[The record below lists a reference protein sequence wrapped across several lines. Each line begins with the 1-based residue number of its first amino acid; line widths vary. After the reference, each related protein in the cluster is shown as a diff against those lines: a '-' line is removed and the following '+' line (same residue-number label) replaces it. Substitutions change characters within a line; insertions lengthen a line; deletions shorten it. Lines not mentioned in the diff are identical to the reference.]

1 MKQAVLNKSL
11 NFITKYK
18 NYSKEDIDKLKYGL
32 EGIYLTIT
40 KLIIITLLSI
50 IFGIFKEVIILL
62 FLFNII
68 RYFGFGVHARKS
80 SECLIFSILCFIIMP
95 IFFLNIKLDKGII
108 LITGIIC
115 TVLLLFFAPADTKKR
130 PLINRKKRLIRK
142 IVTILIGIV
151 YTYISLSIN
160 NYTYSILFILS
171 VMIETIIVNP
181 ITYKI
186 LRQSYKNYTYVD

>member
-1 MKQAVLNKSL
+1 MKQVVLTKSL

-18 NYSKEDIDKLKYGL
+18 DYSKEDIEKLKYGL

-40 KLIIITLLSI
+40 KLVIITLLSI

-62 FLFNII
+62 LLFNII

-80 SECLIFSILCFIIMP
+80 GECLIFSILCFIGMP
-95 IFFLNIKLDKGII
+95 IIFLNIKINNNFI

-115 TVLLLFFAPADTKKR
+115 TVLLLRYAPADTEKR
-130 PLINRKKRLIRK
+130 PLINQKKRLIRK
-142 IVTILIGIV
+142 IITILIGVI
-151 YTYISLSIN
+151 YTYIALNIH

-171 VMIETIIVNP
+171 IIIETVIVNP

-186 LRQSYKNYTYVD
+186 LRQSYNNCTHVD